1 MLERKAEPMDVPQ
14 SYGDWI
20 KQAQAL
26 NQDNTTKPQETVVEE
41 QTQENPAVSKLREA
55 FDAAKN
61 AIVEGTEL
69 AKIVHDLQGKVL
81 DLGNNV
87 LSLQRD
93 LEYTRSRNK
102 ELDEQVTEVRRQRDN
117 AISEGLAHKDRADSA
132 EAAREQLV
140 GMVSRLNTELENA
153 LNRIRTEQQRADE
166 AQLKQMEL
174 EDQLKSAQAKLGVI
188 EGLFG
193 KSPQV
198 EANPKPVPHYLEQP
212 RDEVGKFQPFDE
224 GKSYPHGSQGESS
237 F

>member
-102 ELDEQVTEVRRQRDN
+102 ELDEQVTEVRRQRDS
-117 AISEGLAHKDRADSA
+117 AYEEVRQERERANTLDSA
-132 EAAREQLV
+132 LSQ
-140 GMVSRLNTELENA
+140 SQEL
-153 LNRIRTEQQRADE
+153 
-166 AQLKQMEL
+166 
-174 EDQLKSAQAKLGVI
+174 AK
-188 EGLFG
+188 
-193 KSPQV
+193 
-198 EANPKPVPHYLEQP
+198 
-212 RDEVGKFQPFDE
+212 
-224 GKSYPHGSQGESS
+224 
-237 F
+237 